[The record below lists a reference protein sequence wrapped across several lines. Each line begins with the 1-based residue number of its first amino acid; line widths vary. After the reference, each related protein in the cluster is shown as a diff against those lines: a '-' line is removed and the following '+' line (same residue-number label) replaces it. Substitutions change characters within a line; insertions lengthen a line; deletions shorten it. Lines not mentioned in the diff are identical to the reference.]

1 MIIMELQSFRR
12 PVKRFPSLVMGTVWI
27 VLMLLALP
35 VQGQRKQGHWVDP
48 VDYFKLKG
56 KGYLKEEALSDYMWK
71 TKERYIVGMKCTV
84 YNFTTVGDEYGESG
98 LPVQASP
105 STFYLYIN
113 EPGVIA
119 ATSDWTKLTNGNLLG
134 IYRVGATDVTFS
146 FNERTHRYSFF
157 YYPEGTYDF
166 AGTKDLKPEHR
177 QALDIREMGMF
188 YFDKKG
194 LIGYFENAFMQNDD
208 WDEGANGE
216 LIDIAHRHEFYLQFS
231 IDEVLLDGTD
241 TPLTESERQS
251 LINTMDDLTDWLM
264 GRGDPLGLGEHTD
277 AGEAAVVEVVS
288 IIGSILLGNG
298 IAAATGGAAGG
309 ALGGLGGAGGGGS
322 PTAPPEMPKMEGT
335 NPKKKEEEEEEA
347 GPETPPEPSTP
358 YFDSCITQHP
368 DGTLTAT
375 DPATGK
381 ILTYYPTSDGKWE
394 SEMGTVYDKQELDEN
409 LRFRNENAGVLKLD
423 AETAAKNVAEQHA
436 QWEKESKELSQ
447 YAKEYK
453 EWKEQEEA
461 EWQKQKMINKLADK
475 YDVPPTE
482 KAVKDAIKFEQTMAQ
497 LDANIANS
505 EAEAI
510 GESIDF
516 LESVDKKAE
525 LVVNVMGEAVPG
537 GRVVKNVYTFA
548 KATGVAASEAYNQD
562 MSLGDAAKHIG
573 IGATNGA
580 IGVLQNQ
587 AGELSSNVLS
597 EAVMVIGGE
606 SVKEGLNALAK
617 GENPCDA
624 MTSAAAKKAGYFL
637 TGKVVQAEAKSIFGT
652 PSASGPAD
660 NMMEKYLG
668 KGDMHANWSNLAS
681 TNSVNIVE
689 GLASGVQEVGATYDG
704 FKALDPVAD
713 PNYNPSL
720 PGKFKTV
727 DEFTKAVKDFS
738 NAAENY
744 RKTPN

>member
-1 MIIMELQSFRR
+1 MFMELQSFRH
-12 PVKRFPSLVMGTVWI
+12 PMKRFPSLVIGAVWI
-27 VLMLLALP
+27 ALMLLALP
-35 VQGQRKQGHWVDP
+35 VQGQRKEGHWVDP
-48 VDYFKLKG
+48 VNYFKLKG
-56 KGYLKEEALSDYMWK
+56 REYLKEEALFDYMWE
-71 TKERYIVGMKCTV
+71 TKERYIVGMKCTI

-98 LPVQASP
+98 LPLEAS
-105 STFYLYIN
+105 SNTFYLYIN

-119 ATSDWTKLTNGNLLG
+119 ATSDWTKLPNGNLLG
-134 IYRVGATDVTFS
+134 TYRIGATDVTFS
-146 FNERTHRYSFF
+146 FNERSHQYSFF

-166 AGTKDLKPEHR
+166 KGTKDHTAEHR

-188 YFDKKG
+188 YFDQKG

-208 WDEGANGE
+208 WDVDAKGRV
-216 LIDIAHRHEFYLQFS
+216 IDIAHKNEFYLQFS

-241 TPLTESERQS
+241 TPLTETERQS
-251 LINTMDDLTDWLM
+251 LINTMEDLTDWLM
-264 GRGDPLGLGEHTD
+264 GKGDPLGLGEHTD

-309 ALGGLGGAGGGGS
+309 ALGGVGGAAGGS
-322 PTAPPEMPKMEGT
+322 PTAPPDMPKMEGT
-335 NPKKKEEEEEEA
+335 NPKKKEEEEET

-381 ILTYYPTSDGKWE
+381 TLTYYPTSDGKWE
-394 SEMGTVYDKQELDEN
+394 SEMGTVYDKQGLDEN

-436 QWEKESKELSQ
+436 QWEKDSKELSH

-453 EWKEQEEA
+453 EWKDKEEA
-461 EWQKQKMINKLADK
+461 EWQKQEKIYKLADK
-475 YDVPPTE
+475 YSVPPTE

-497 LDANIANS
+497 MDANIANS

-510 GESIDF
+510 SKSIDY
-516 LESVDKKAE
+516 LETVDKTAE

-537 GRVVKNVYTFA
+537 GRVVKNVYTFV

-573 IGATNGA
+573 IGATSGA

-587 AGELSSNVLS
+587 AGELSSNVFS
-597 EAVMVIGGE
+597 EAVMVVGGE
-606 SVKEGLNALAK
+606 SVRAGLDSIAK

-624 MTSAAAKKAGYFL
+624 MTSAAAKKVGYFL
-637 TGKVVQAEAKSIFGT
+637 TGKVAQTGAKAVFGN
-652 PSASGPAD
+652 PASSGPAN

-681 TNSVNIVE
+681 SNNVNIVE

-713 PNYNPSL
+713 PNYNPNL
-720 PGKFKTV
+720 PGRYKTV

-738 NAAENY
+738 NAAEDF